1 MKEWKE
7 EKKNSGQDSDFST
20 QNEKQT
26 NKQTNNNNLLLNTFT
41 TSFPSTK
48 EWLSIY
54 LIVLLCL
61 QTAPMVSQRPE
72 KRWTLH

>member
-20 QNEKQT
+20 QNEEQT
-26 NKQTNNNNLLLNTFT
+26 NSNNLLLNTFT

-72 KRWTLH
+72 KRWTPH